1 MVPPRPSAYQAAVP
15 SAADIPYDPG
25 MLWPIELASALILGL
40 FLALMARGG
49 LRSARPGRQ
58 SFSGILRD
66 VGLIAALAWCAEV
79 LSIRLFGFYQY
90 DAPWLLFLDVMPAL
104 VALIWP
110 FVILS
115 ARELAVHL
123 GLESEG
129 RPSAA
134 AVFAIVLY
142 DASLVEPVAVAARL
156 WSWNEPGIF
165 GVPPIGIL
173 GWAFFAAAVSFLLD
187 RAPRALLLA
196 PLLVQGLLVAAWWG
210 LFRWVLR
217 EAQDPTRLAAASALV
232 ALILAIWVLR
242 SGRRAP
248 LAVMIPRMAAAALFF
263 VLLFLRGREVSAL
276 IPYGASF
283 ALPYLAA
290 TRFKARS

>member
-1 MVPPRPSAYQAAVP
+1 
-15 SAADIPYDPG
+15 

-40 FLALMARGG
+40 FLTLMALRG
-49 LRSARPGRQ
+49 LRSARPGHH
-58 SFSGILRD
+58 SFGGILRD
-66 VGLIAALAWCAEV
+66 VGLIALLAWCAEV

-90 DAPWLLFLDVMPAL
+90 DAPWLLFIDVMPAL

-123 GLESEG
+123 GFESHG

-134 AVFAIVLY
+134 AVFVIVLY

-173 GWAFFAAAVSFLLD
+173 GWAFFAGAVSALLD
-187 RAPRALLLA
+187 RAPRALILA

-217 EAQDPTRLAAASALV
+217 DAQSPVLLAALSFGV
-232 ALILAIWVLR
+232 ALPLAFWVWR

-248 LAVMIPRMAAAALFF
+248 WTVMLPRMAAALLFF
-263 VLLFLRGREVSAL
+263 ALLFLRGREVTAL
-276 IPYGASF
+276 IPYGAAF

-290 TRFKARS
+290 TRFKPRS